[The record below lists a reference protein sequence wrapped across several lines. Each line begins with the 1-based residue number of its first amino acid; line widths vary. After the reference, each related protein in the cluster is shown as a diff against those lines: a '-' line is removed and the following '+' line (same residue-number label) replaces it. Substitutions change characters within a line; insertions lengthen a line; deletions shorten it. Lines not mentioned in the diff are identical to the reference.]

1 MENVINNIPNSQ
13 FTAVR
18 NGYDVTLTVTA
29 DTGYKFTGEIKAQY
43 TDGYGDYRES
53 PLTLSSDKKT
63 ATLTDEM
70 EQSQITLTGSTIS
83 EDVPEPTVINNIADT
98 TLTVSFDTVKIDI
111 TVQSRRYPRGR
122 FYDTGVQYTNTAGE
136 TATAD
141 LQITVNDYDST
152 ARVTITDADRTQPI
166 TINGFFGGVHLVET
180 SLTGCSSVN
189 PIPEFV
195 KPNGALSV
203 ELKANVN
210 TEFEE
215 APVLSWRNEYGYYKS
230 KNFELSDE
238 KTTATAYIDTSDPA
252 TEIGDYESISISAD
266 TVPVTVIGT
275 NYGSINAYRVTLD
288 NLADFAKK
296 RFFRTETTAGE
307 TSYYLIDLGQ
317 YVNRIKRI
325 HTEIPTSSTDQIKC
339 GNYETG
345 IECLA
350 PSKDRVT
357 LDFGSVEI
365 PAHNNDNT
373 DYQGEIQLFLPFKGF
388 VSIPVEF
395 VGKSVRLEYVI
406 NTVTGEGIA
415 RLSYNGIVFHVEEVA
430 PSTDIIYTAPQNDT
444 VNLVGADS
452 WNEQLLYGLEPYI
465 KLKWYTSKDKGSR
478 NKDNVTDYIGTFKG
492 FIRAEHVG
500 SIANVNIL
508 TSEQRS
514 IYELLEQGVYIE

>member
-18 NGYDVTLTVTA
+18 NGYNVTLTVTA

-43 TDGYGDYRES
+43 KDGYGDYRES
-53 PLTLSSDKKT
+53 PLTLGSDKKT

-70 EQSQITLTGSTIS
+70 EQGKITLTGSTIS

-111 TVQSRRYPRGR
+111 AVQSRRYPRGR

-152 ARVTITDADRTQPI
+152 ARVTIKDADRTRPI
-166 TINGFFGGVHLVET
+166 TISGFFGWVHLVET
-180 SLTGCSSVN
+180 GLTGCSSVN

-203 ELKANVN
+203 ELKADVN

-252 TEIGDYESISISAD
+252 TEIGDCESISISGD
-266 TVPVTVIGT
+266 TVPLTVIGT
-275 NYGSINAYRVTLD
+275 NYGSINVYRVTLD

-296 RFFRTETTAGE
+296 RFFRTETTAGG

-388 VSIPVEF
+388 VSIPVEL

-406 NTVTGEGIA
+406 NTVTGEGMA
-415 RLSYNGIVFHVEEVA
+415 RLSYNGIVFMVEEVA

>member
-1 MENVINNIPNSQ
+1 MENVVNNIPNCQ

-18 NGYDVTLTVTA
+18 NGHDVTLTVTA

-43 TDGYGDYRES
+43 KDGYGDYRES

-98 TLTVSFDTVKIDI
+98 TFTVSFDTVKIDI
-111 TVQSRRYPRGR
+111 TVQSKLYPRGR

-141 LQITVNDYDST
+141 LQITVNEYDST

-180 SLTGCSSVN
+180 YLTGCSSVN

-203 ELKANVN
+203 ELKANEN

-215 APVLSWRNEYGYYKS
+215 APVLSWQDENAYYKS
-230 KNFELSDE
+230 ENFELSDD

-252 TEIGDYESISISAD
+252 TEIGDYESISISGD

-275 NYGSINAYRVTLD
+275 NYGSINVYRVTLD

-325 HTEIPTSSTDQIKC
+325 HTDIPTSSTDQIKC

-388 VSIPVEF
+388 ISIPVEF

-444 VNLVGADS
+444 VNLVGSDS

-492 FIRAEHVG
+492 FIRTEHVG

-514 IYELLEQGVYIE
+514 IYELMEQGVYIE

>member
-1 MENVINNIPNSQ
+1 MENVVNNIPNSQ

-18 NGYDVTLTVTA
+18 NGYNVTLTVTA
-29 DTGYKFTGEIKAQY
+29 DDGYKFTGEINAQY

-70 EQSQITLTGSTIS
+70 EQSQINLIGSTIS
-83 EDVPEPTVINNIADT
+83 EDVPEPNVINNIADT

-136 TATAD
+136 SATAD

-166 TINGFFGGVHLVET
+166 TINGVFGGVHLVNV

-195 KPNGALSV
+195 KPNGTLSV
-203 ELKANVN
+203 ELKANEN

-230 KNFELSDE
+230 KNFDLSDE

-275 NYGSINAYRVTLD
+275 NYGSINVYRVTLD

-296 RFFRTETTAGE
+296 RFFRSETLTGE
-307 TSYYLIDLGQ
+307 TNYYLIDLGQ

-373 DYQGEIQLFLPFKGF
+373 DYQSEIQLFLPFKGF
-388 VSIPVEF
+388 VYIPAEY

-415 RLSYNGIVFHVEEVA
+415 RLSYNGIVFMGEEVA

-444 VNLVGADS
+444 VNLVGVDS
-452 WNEQLLYGLEPYI
+452 WNEQVLYGLEPYI
-465 KLKWYTSKDKGSR
+465 KMKWYTSKDKGSR

-514 IYELLEQGVYIE
+514 IYEQLEQGVYIE

>member
-1 MENVINNIPNSQ
+1 M
-13 FTAVR
+13 
-18 NGYDVTLTVTA
+18 
-29 DTGYKFTGEIKAQY
+29 
-43 TDGYGDYRES
+43 
-53 PLTLSSDKKT
+53 
-63 ATLTDEM
+63 
-70 EQSQITLTGSTIS
+70 
-83 EDVPEPTVINNIADT
+83 
-98 TLTVSFDTVKIDI
+98 
-111 TVQSRRYPRGR
+111 
-122 FYDTGVQYTNTAGE
+122 
-136 TATAD
+136 
-141 LQITVNDYDST
+141 
-152 ARVTITDADRTQPI
+152 
-166 TINGFFGGVHLVET
+166 
-180 SLTGCSSVN
+180 
-189 PIPEFV
+189 
-195 KPNGALSV
+195 
-203 ELKANVN
+203 
-210 TEFEE
+210 
-215 APVLSWRNEYGYYKS
+215 SWRNKLGYYKS
-230 KNFELSDE
+230 KNFGLSDE

-275 NYGSINAYRVTLD
+275 NYGSINVYRVTLD

>member
-1 MENVINNIPNSQ
+1 MENVVNNIPNSQ

-18 NGYDVTLTVTA
+18 NGHNVTLTVTA
-29 DTGYKFTGEIKAQY
+29 DTGYKFTGEIKTQY
-43 TDGYGDYRES
+43 TDGYRDYRES
-53 PLTLSSDKKT
+53 PLMLSSDKKT

-111 TVQSRRYPRGR
+111 TVQSRSYPRWR

-141 LQITVNDYDST
+141 LQITVNEYDST
-152 ARVTITDADRTQPI
+152 ARVTITDADRTRPI

-189 PIPEFV
+189 HIPEFV

-203 ELKANVN
+203 ELKANEN

-215 APVLSWRNEYGYYKS
+215 APVLSWRNKYGDYNS

-238 KTTATAYIDTSDPA
+238 KTTATAYIDTSDPT

-275 NYGSINAYRVTLD
+275 NYGSINVYRVTLD

-307 TSYYLIDLGQ
+307 TNHYLIDMGQ

-415 RLSYNGIVFHVEEVA
+415 RLSYNGIVFMVEEVA
-430 PSTDIIYTAPQNDT
+430 PSTDIIYTAQQNDT

>member
-13 FTAVR
+13 FTAER
-18 NGYDVTLTVTA
+18 NGYNVTLTVTA

-70 EQSQITLTGSTIS
+70 EQSQITLTGNTIS

-203 ELKANVN
+203 ELKANEN

-215 APVLSWRNEYGYYKS
+215 APVLSWRNEYGDYKS
-230 KNFELSDE
+230 KNFELSAE

-252 TEIGDYESISISAD
+252 TEIGDYESISISGD

-275 NYGSINAYRVTLD
+275 NYGSINVYRVTLD

-357 LDFGSVEI
+357 LDFGTAVV
-365 PAHNNDNT
+365 PAHNEDNT
-373 DYQGEIQLFLPFKGF
+373 DYESEIQIFLPFAGF
-388 VSIPVEF
+388 VTLNNDYA
-395 VGKSVRLEYVI
+395 GKTIALQYVI
-406 NTVTGEGIA
+406 NVVTGNGVA
-415 RLSYNGIVFHVEEVA
+415 LLSCNGVVFQVEETEPSSEILYLS
-430 PSTDIIYTAPQNDT
+430 PSTQVKT
-444 VNLVGADS
+444 VGGDD
-452 WNEQLLYGLEPYI
+452 WNEMLYYGLEPYI
-465 KLKWYTSKDKGSR
+465 YCKWYESATGGR
-478 NKDNVTDYIGTFKG
+478 NNDRKTGILGDFRGFNMFDDVTPIHT
-492 FIRAEHVG
+492 AEML
-500 SIANVNIL
+500 AD
-508 TSEQRS
+508 EQEM
-514 IYELLEQGVYIE
+514 IYTALSDGVYIE

>member
-1 MENVINNIPNSQ
+1 MEDVINNIPNSQ

-18 NGYDVTLTVTA
+18 NGRDVTLTVTA
-29 DTGYKFTGEIKAQY
+29 DTGYKFTGEITAQY

-53 PLTLSSDKKT
+53 TLTLSSDKKT

-70 EQSQITLTGSTIS
+70 ERDQITLTGSTIS
-83 EDVPEPTVINNIADT
+83 EDLTEPTVINNIADT

-111 TVQSRRYPRGR
+111 TVQSGSSPRGR

-180 SLTGCSSVN
+180 SLTGCSSVS

-195 KPNGALSV
+195 KPNGTLSV
-203 ELKANVN
+203 ELKADVN

-215 APVLSWRNEYGYYKS
+215 APVSSWTNEYGDYIS
-230 KNFELSDE
+230 KNFELSDG
-238 KTTATAYIDTSDPA
+238 KTTATVYIDTSDPA
-252 TEIGDYESISISAD
+252 TEIGDYESISISGN

-275 NYGSINAYRVTLD
+275 NYGSINVYRVTLD

-307 TSYYLIDLGQ
+307 TNYYLIDLGQ

-325 HTEIPTSSTDQIKC
+325 HTEIPTSGTDQIKC

-365 PAHNNDNT
+365 PAHNNDGT

-465 KLKWYTSKDKGSR
+465 KLKWYTSKDKGSM
-478 NKDNVTDYIGTFKG
+478 NKDNVTDCIGTFKG
-492 FIRAEHVG
+492 FVRAEHVG